1 MSSPE
6 HCTLLF
12 VIVSPCTLG
21 TAVRVAALPAVYPL
35 TSDNPPA
42 ALQTLG
48 LGLGAGSSDD
58 EQLNNLL
65 KHKITFYYQ

>member
-1 MSSPE
+1 MSTPE
-6 HCTLLF
+6 HCTLLL

-21 TAVRVAALPAVYPL
+21 TAVRVAALPAVHPL
-35 TSDNPPA
+35 TPDNSPA

-58 EQLNNLL
+58 EKLNNLL
-65 KHKITFYYQ
+65 KYKMTFNYQ